1 MLTASRSITLTENL
15 GEALPQVAA
24 MRDLYAHGNNLY
36 RGGLHMI
43 AGQPAS
49 MKSMFALWL
58 TEHMGLDTVYFSADS
73 DAATQSSRLIAMHT
87 GEPASK
93 VRDDFED
100 DLARDHYAEIVGESK
115 ISFVFTSDPDI
126 RSIEDELSA
135 YVELYDRFPKVI
147 VLDNL
152 LDLYNAGESETR
164 GMKDGLLEMK
174 RIARDTGAAV
184 LILHH
189 VKEGASE
196 PGKPGSLKAI
206 QGMVGQTPSMV
217 LSVAREGDQFKVAPV
232 KDRNGDDDK
241 SGDWFVTLRVDG
253 STCRFEYQ
261 APLNA
266 VAAAVA
272 GEEKWW

>member
-1 MLTASRSITLTENL
+1 MLTASRSITLSENQ
-15 GEALPQVAA
+15 GEALPQVGAL
-24 MRDLYAHGNNLY
+24 RDLYAHGNQFY

-43 AGQPAS
+43 AGQPAA

-58 TEHMGLDTVYFSADS
+58 VEQMGLETVYFSADS
-73 DAATQSSRLIAMHT
+73 DATTQNSRLIAMYT
-87 GEPASK
+87 GTPAAQ
-93 VRDDFED
+93 VREELED
-100 DLARDHYAEIVGESK
+100 DLARSHYAEIVGESK
-115 ISFVFTSDPDI
+115 ISPVYTSDPDI
-126 RSIEDELSA
+126 ASIEAELSA

-184 LILHH
+184 LVLHH
-189 VKEGASE
+189 VKEGQSE

-217 LSVAREGDQFKVAPV
+217 LSVAREGDQFKMAPV
-232 KDRNGDDDK
+232 KDRNGNDDK
-241 SGDWFVTLRVDG
+241 SGDTFFTIKVDG

-261 APLNA
+261 QPLA
-266 VAAAVA
+266 MPVSQ
-272 GEEKWW
+272 EEKWW